1 MYFTKAQVRA
11 LWFVILVLLASVI
24 VRSARYYIARGEP
37 TDFLTLDSLFQ
48 ARKDSVLS
56 RKTVPDTLTP
66 QRYQQ
71 EPEKYSGTVVLQ
83 QFPININTASME
95 ELQELPRIGPAMAK
109 RIIDYRMANGRFQK
123 AEDLM
128 KVKGIGN
135 KTFLKL
141 KDLITV
147 K

>member
-11 LWFVILVLLASVI
+11 LWFVILVLLASVV
-24 VRSARYYIARGEP
+24 VRSSRYYLGRGEP
-37 TDFLTLDSLFQ
+37 TDFSALDSLFL
-48 ARKDSVLS
+48 ARKDSILS
-56 RKTVPDTLTP
+56 LKTVPDTLTP

-83 QFPININTASME
+83 QFPININTASLE

-109 RIIDYRMANGRFQK
+109 RIIEYRLANGRFQTI
-123 AEDLM
+123 EELL
-128 KVKGIGN
+128 KVKGIGS